1 MRQPPARKIG
11 KIMKRHNI
19 NWALH
24 LLAVILTFGSLP
36 VAASAGG
43 RADFIPQIS
52 SSALSNR
59 VIVRLKPA
67 QTLKGLSSAQ
77 IATDL
82 RRPFSAATLNR
93 LQTAAGVA
101 LAESHAISNGAHI
114 IILQGIAGRQPLNRA
129 IDNIRA
135 LSDVDYVEEDRIL
148 TTQAIPNDAGYGSLW
163 GLQAVIPVASPVPG
177 NSGSYG
183 ADFETAWNINSGI
196 SNSSATGIIVAVVDT
211 GITPHLDIV
220 GAGGTVAPA
229 SGNLVS
235 PGYDFISDC
244 RIRNTCAATT
254 LDASAYMAPSAN
266 ATDLGDFISTAD
278 STNVASLFFG
288 MTVKNSS
295 WHGTHVSGTIAA
307 IGNNNVGVIG
317 GAYSARI
324 VPVRALGKG
333 GGYASDITE
342 GVLWAAGVHPTL
354 ANPYPAKVINLS
366 LGGAGACGT
375 TEQDAINA
383 ATASGAVIVAAAGNK
398 NEDVA
403 NHSPANCSNVIS
415 VAATGRDGLRAA
427 YSNFSSPASNTT
439 NPVKVTL
446 AAPGG
451 DKTLSIDPGILSTVN
466 SSLTTPDLTATG
478 SAYAYYQGT
487 SMAAPHVTAAV
498 ALMRAHNPALTPAQV
513 RSILPLSVTAFPS
526 STVWA
531 YYDCATLKNCGT
543 GILNAQFAVRNSVL
557 PYSAATALAASKSS
571 SGGSGGGCSIMAT
584 AVNPDISLLLTLLA
598 LLAYRFRLRLTSS
611 FGKN

>member
-1 MRQPPARKIG
+1 
-11 KIMKRHNI
+11 MKRHDI

-24 LLAVILTFGSLP
+24 LLAIILTFGSLP
-36 VAASAGG
+36 VLAANGS
-43 RADFIPQIS
+43 RADFIAQIN

-77 IATDL
+77 IAADL
-82 RRPFSAATLNR
+82 RRPFTADTLNR
-93 LQTAAGVA
+93 LQAAAGLA
-101 LAESHAISNGAHI
+101 LTDSHPISNGAHI
-114 IILQGIAGRQPLNRA
+114 VVLQGTADSQTINRA
-129 IDNIRA
+129 INNIRA
-135 LSDVDYVEEDRIL
+135 LSEVDYVEEDRIL
-148 TTQAIPNDAGYGSLW
+148 TTQAIPNDPGYGYLW
-163 GLQAVIPVASPVPG
+163 ALQAVNPVASPVPG
-177 NSGSYG
+177 NSGNYG

-196 SNSSATGIIVAVVDT
+196 SNSTATGIVVAVVDT
-211 GITPHLDIV
+211 GITPHVDIV
-220 GAGGTVAPA
+220 GTGGTVSPA

-244 RIRNTCAATT
+244 RIRNTCPAATPSS
-254 LDASAYMAPSAN
+254 SAGVAPVAN

-278 STNVASLFFG
+278 STTPNSLFYG
-288 MTVKNSS
+288 LAVKNSS

-307 IGNNNVGVIG
+307 IGNNGVGVIG

-324 VPVRALGKG
+324 LPVRVLGKG
-333 GGYASDITE
+333 GGYTSDITE
-342 GVLWAAGVHPTL
+342 GIRWAANVHTL
-354 ANPYPAKVINLS
+354 INPYPAKVINLS
-366 LGGAGACGT
+366 LGGTGACST

-383 ATASGAVIVAAAGNK
+383 AVANGAVIVTAAGND

-451 DKTLSIDPGILSTVN
+451 DQTLSIDPGILSTVN
-466 SSLTTPDLTATG
+466 SSMTTPDLTATG
-478 SAYAYYQGT
+478 SAYAYHQGT
-487 SMAAPHVTAAV
+487 SMAAPHVAAAV
-498 ALMRAHNPALTPAQV
+498 ALMLAHNPALTPAQV
-513 RSILPLSVTAFPS
+513 KSILPLSVTAFPS
-526 STVWA
+526 STAWA
-531 YYDCATLKNCGT
+531 YYDCATLKNCGA

-557 PYSAATALAASKSS
+557 PYSAVTARAASKSG
-571 SGGSGGGCSIMAT
+571 SGGSGGGCSIIAT
-584 AVNPDISLLLTLLA
+584 GVNRDFSLLLTLLA
-598 LLAYRFRLRLTSS
+598 ILLYRFRLRITSC